1 MDKTLVF
8 TTVEHA
14 RIIATGVPVQFE
26 IVWALV
32 AFLGVALTVALVR
45 CRHFGD
51 NDLAPRKTD
60 GRE

>member
-8 TTVEHA
+8 STMEHA
-14 RIIATGVPVQFE
+14 RVVATGMPVQFE

-32 AFLGVALTVALVR
+32 VLLGVALTVALVR

-51 NDLAPRKTD
+51 NDLLPRN
-60 GRE
+60 